1 MKRIL
6 LCTMMPL
13 IVFCSTQNL
22 AGTSAVGVQQKDS
35 VSFESTEFFL
45 TDSNDDSVLPIDP
58 VALNISVQSNNNQK
72 ETVNASSTVVNK
84 PAATP
89 NKTPSSEKPSKVE
102 TSDKKDSTTSTNKEN
117 TKVEAPSNIKYYDVP
132 LTNEQQAYA
141 MKVCEKYG
149 VDVKLIFAMMSVES
163 TYNPNSVNGNCYGIL
178 QINKIHLNNFKKILG
193 VTEIKSYE
201 SNVLCGVYM
210 ISGYLKKYDNV
221 HKALIC
227 YNCGSGNA
235 SKLFAKEIFSTSY
248 SRKVVSRMEKIKLK

>member
-22 AGTSAVGVQQKDS
+22 AGTSAVEVQQKDS
-35 VSFESTEFFL
+35 VSFESSEFFL

-58 VALNISVQSNNNQK
+58 VALNFSVQSNNTQN
-72 ETVNASSTVVNK
+72 ETVNASSTVVKK
-84 PAATP
+84 PTDTQS
-89 NKTPSSEKPSKVE
+89 KKSSSEKPSKVE
-102 TSDKKDSTTSTNKEN
+102 NTESNKKPEVTDKESE
-117 TKVEAPSNIKYYDVP
+117 KVEAPSNIKYYDVP
-132 LTNEQQAYA
+132 LSNEQQAYA

-149 VDVKLIFAMMSVES
+149 VDVRLIFAMMSVES

-178 QINKIHLNNFKKILG
+178 QINKIHLSNFKKILG
-193 VTEIKSYE
+193 ITEIKSYE

-227 YNCGSGNA
+227 YNCGTGNA
-235 SKLFAKEIFSTSY
+235 SKLFAKDIFTTSY
-248 SRKVVSRMEKIKLK
+248 SRKVVSRMEAIKLK